1 MLLGGVLASQ
11 HRIPL
16 AAAIAGA
23 VGGDAI
29 GYAVGKRWGRGLLH
43 GTLGRLV
50 KDQHLQRGERYL
62 AERGG
67 KAVFFGRFT
76 AALRVVVPGLAG
88 MAGMPYRT
96 FAVYNIIGGAAW
108 ASETTL
114 VGYLAGASWRR
125 AEHLASRIG
134 LLLLVLLLL
143 GIGVS
148 VLARALRRRTYSLQ
162 AIGDRLA
169 TTRPA
174 TWARRRFPCQAAWLG
189 RRIDPASPG
198 GLSLTV
204 TLALAAIGAWTFAGI
219 TQDVLAGEEAARLDP
234 APKPSLWPTAPA
246 GLPPS
251 CRPSPGSVPASCSSP
266 CYRRE
271 P

>member
-1 MLLGGVLASQ
+1 VLLGGVLASQ
-11 HRIPL
+11 HRIPLAAAL

-67 KAVFFGRFT
+67 RAVFFGRFT

-114 VGYLAGASWRR
+114 VGDLAGASWRR

-174 TWARRRFPCQAAWLG
+174 TWRWSGWRDPMG
-189 RRIDPASPG
+189 RRG
-198 GLSLTV
+198 R
-204 TLALAAIGAWTFAGI
+204 W
-219 TQDVLAGEEAARLDP
+219 
-234 APKPSLWPTAPA
+234 
-246 GLPPS
+246 
-251 CRPSPGSVPASCSSP
+251 
-266 CYRRE
+266 RE
-271 P
+271 